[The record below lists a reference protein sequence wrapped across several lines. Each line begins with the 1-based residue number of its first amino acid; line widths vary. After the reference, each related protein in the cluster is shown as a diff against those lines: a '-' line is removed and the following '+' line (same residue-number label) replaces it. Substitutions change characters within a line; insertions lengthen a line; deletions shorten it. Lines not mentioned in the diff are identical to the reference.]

1 MKQGR
6 TEKVVFAKLSTQKVE
21 LSMFDDLNKL
31 SEKADQMFN
40 KAYNETFDAIDRANK
55 IALTSQ
61 KPLRALYQQI
71 NSDKESLERKA
82 YELGFGSSEVK
93 ALLGKVDKELARLDK
108 RTEKLESVSRTL
120 NSLI

>member
-6 TEKVVFAKLSTQKVE
+6 TEKVVFAKLSTEKVE

-40 KAYNETFDAIDRANK
+40 KAYNETFDAIDRADK

-108 RTEKLESVSRTL
+108 RIEKLESVSRTL
-120 NSLI
+120 SKLI

>member
-6 TEKVVFAKLSTQKVE
+6 TEKVVFAKLSTEKVE